1 MRNGLK
7 PTADAKAFDLT
18 RLELIALTLVANG
31 LAKADIASRLAAAE
45 ADIETALLQAERKLG
60 ANNRLHA
67 VAIAIQR
74 GARVTGWRPRAPRRG
89 AA

>member
-7 PTADAKAFDLT
+7 PTAGAKAFDLT

-31 LAKADIASRLAAAE
+31 LATADIASRLPAAE
-45 ADIETALLQAERKLG
+45 ADIEAALLEAERKLG

-67 VAIAIQR
+67 VAIAVQR
-74 GARVTGWRPRAPRRG
+74 GLIGIEVKG
-89 AA
+89 